1 MHRCLQCK
9 KLEPIFAAAARKLVK
24 NDPPVLFGSVDVPS
38 NMDTAKKFGQHDYP
52 LLLMFRYG
60 KVYNYTGPMSDEDG
74 MILGLIN
81 YVSYLHVCTYS
92 YSINIKLLYITVI
105 TQ

>member
-1 MHRCLQCK
+1 M
-9 KLEPIFAAAARKLVK
+9 K

-38 NMDTAKKFGQHDYP
+38 NMDTAKKFGQHNYP

-74 MILGLIN
+74 TINGVTMSLI
-81 YVSYLHVCTYS
+81 YMYICTYS
-92 YSINIKLLYITVI
+92 YIMY
-105 TQ
+105 Q

>member
-38 NMDTAKKFGQHDYP
+38 NMDTAKQFGQHNYP

-74 MILGLIN
+74 MINGVTMSLYVHTATVYIN
-81 YVSYLHVCTYS
+81 K
-92 YSINIKLLYITVI
+92 KLLYSTVI
-105 TQ
+105 TL